1 LRISEPCLALVLL
14 ACASATGAQSP
25 ATGDGSGTEG
35 YRQLV
40 RRYASGDPSA
50 AALLALSPRVDL
62 AAVVT
67 NPGECAP
74 ASVLAL
80 HAAALLLHSAR
91 EAEAKALIEAGSALS
106 GRQDGGDDFA
116 RRWQLAA
123 GYLWQSY
130 GNHDRAYWH
139 YQTAL
144 RLSHD
149 DPECLLARA
158 TAIEFSAL
166 PDGYGA
172 VPVARDEILT
182 MMNRPFDHFMGLAA
196 STTARSRLLELI
208 ARSYEDILAR
218 NASLG
223 EARLRLGRVL
233 AAYGQ
238 RRQAVADLRAV
249 ASSDSDPFLVS
260 VAHLCLAQ
268 LASDT
273 AEAVGEYRAA
283 LEAVPSLRA
292 AWVGLSHSLLQQ
304 GERATAREA
313 IEHAFVAEGDPTPDP
328 WVDYHLGRGR
338 AFPGALAAL
347 RASIA
352 AGQ

>member
-1 LRISEPCLALVLL
+1 M
-14 ACASATGAQSP
+14 
-25 ATGDGSGTEG
+25 
-35 YRQLV
+35 V

-62 AAVVT
+62 AAMVT
-67 NPGECAP
+67 TPGECAP

-106 GRQDGGDDFA
+106 VRQDGGDDFA

-139 YQTAL
+139 YQAAL

-158 TAIEFSAL
+158 TAVEFSAL

-172 VPVARDEILT
+172 VPVSRDEILT
-182 MMNRPFDHFMGLAA
+182 MINRPLAA

-208 ARSYEDILAR
+208 ARNYEDVLAR

-223 EARLRLGRVL
+223 EARLRLGRVM

-238 RRQAVADLRAV
+238 RTQAVADLRAV

-268 LASDT
+268 LAGDT

-304 GERATAREA
+304 GERVTARAA